1 MRVEIAPEILGDRG
15 EMAPRAG
22 DRTEI
27 APEAGDGV
35 EMAPQAPMPPP
46 PPPPSLRVPNY
57 VRDWFQP

>member
-15 EMAPRAG
+15 EMAPPAG

-35 EMAPQAPMPPP
+35 EMATQALTSP
-46 PPPPSLRVPNY
+46 PPPPSLRVPSY

>member
-1 MRVEIAPEILGDRG
+1 MRVEIAPEMIGGRGEIAPEMIGDRG
-15 EMAPRAG
+15 
-22 DRTEI
+22 EI

-46 PPPPSLRVPNY
+46 PPPSLRVPNY